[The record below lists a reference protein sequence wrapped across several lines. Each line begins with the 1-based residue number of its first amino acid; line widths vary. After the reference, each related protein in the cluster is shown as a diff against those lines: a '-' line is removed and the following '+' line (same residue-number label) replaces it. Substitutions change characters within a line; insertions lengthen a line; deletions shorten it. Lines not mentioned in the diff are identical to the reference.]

1 MAKILILAKSGFGKT
16 TSYCGREK
24 LGIKGLDP
32 KETYVIQCVGRGVPN
47 SNYKLITE
55 QLNIVDE
62 GKPSQKITNLNI
74 LTNGNRIQV
83 DNYTGLTRFT
93 VVAEIIN
100 RLKKSPYKNIVI
112 DDFNYLAQDFYMANA
127 MKGGWDVPKQIG
139 YGMGLIFEAFKGFPE
154 DKNII
159 CCAHY
164 EEYKDKNGDSISY
177 KFKTTGKMVDD
188 YITPE
193 GKFDILMFGKVT
205 YNPETKKPIKTFVK
219 EFDGE
224 YPAKD
229 SLGVLDNLPDE
240 IPNDLSIVI
249 EELKNIYG

>member
-100 RLKKSPYKNIVI
+100 RLKNSPYKNIVI

-127 MKGGWDVPKQIG
+127 MKGGWDKMYVPAQSN
-139 YGMGLIFEAFKGFPE
+139 LCE
-154 DKNII
+154 N
-159 CCAHY
+159 
-164 EEYKDKNGDSISY
+164 NW
-177 KFKTTGKMVDD
+177 
-188 YITPE
+188 
-193 GKFDILMFGKVT
+193 
-205 YNPETKKPIKTFVK
+205 IKTVK
-219 EFDGE
+219 
-224 YPAKD
+224 
-229 SLGVLDNLPDE
+229 
-240 IPNDLSIVI
+240 SIAC
-249 EELKNIYG
+249 LKNYLYICQPK